1 MEILFICEESV
12 CSLGQKENSIEGF
25 VTIFFNLLYSK
36 YLLCQTRDFLL
47 GFNLSWVI
55 GAKKHPFLE
64 GKVYSTRESCPSLK
78 LSSFLFVLL
87 FDFFFFFLSFS
98 HCPAL
103 FRKEKVEGR
112 ILAIMNSSEERGA
125 WGDRVDGLTDAAVL
139 NSHNL
144 GMIKTDKAVP
154 RQVLRLYFCKV
165 LWPALSEP

>member
-47 GFNLSWVI
+47 GFNLLWVI

-78 LSSFLFVLL
+78 SSNFLLVLL
-87 FDFFFFFLSFS
+87 GFFFFLPLP
-98 HCPAL
+98 CPFQKALGRRKDSCHHVL
-103 FRKEKVEGR
+103 FRG
-112 ILAIMNSSEERGA
+112 ERGL
-125 WGDRVDGLTDAAVL
+125 GDRVDCLTDAAVL

-144 GMIKTDKAVP
+144 GMIKTGKTVP
-154 RQVLRLYFCKV
+154 RQVICLYLCKV
-165 LWPALSEP
+165 LWPALS